1 MRDLELDLDGG
12 LIVAERAAQGVGFVH
27 ELLDADEG
35 ARRVGELGIGTN
47 AALTTATGD
56 LLIDEKILG
65 TVHIAPGRA
74 YPECGGV
81 NRSSLHWDIVKDL
94 RGAGGAPRGSL
105 RVGDDWLV
113 RDGVVQ
119 PVLRA
124 AAVAEPPPAGAA

>member
-1 MRDLELDLDGG
+1 MTGRDASGK
-12 LIVAERAAQGVGFVH
+12 
-27 ELLDADEG
+27 
-35 ARRVGELGIGTN
+35 LGIGTN

-56 LLIDEKILG
+56 LLIDEEILG

-81 NRSSLHWDIVKDL
+81 NSSSLHWDIVKDL
-94 RGAGGAPRGSL
+94 RGTGDAAPRGSL
-105 RVGDDWLV
+105 RIDDAWLI

-124 AAVAEPPPAGAA
+124 ATVSSAP